1 MHPVGF
7 EPTHLSIAVLETAPL
22 DRSGTNALLSSLEC
36 VVVSRLGVVG
46 VSCCVHQR
54 SQGRSLSTHIIRLA
68 RHEERSR
75 WTKCGKREYGV
86 IREHKK
92 VKRKKVDSI
101 KKNRESSASKGNSQH
116 ESVSRKGVKKTSKS
130 RVV

>member
-1 MHPVGF
+1 MLCHV
-7 EPTHLSIAVLETAPL
+7 
-22 DRSGTNALLSSLEC
+22 
-36 VVVSRLGVVG
+36 

-86 IREHKK
+86 IREHKE

-116 ESVSRKGVKKTSKS
+116 ESVSRKGVKKTS
-130 RVV
+130 